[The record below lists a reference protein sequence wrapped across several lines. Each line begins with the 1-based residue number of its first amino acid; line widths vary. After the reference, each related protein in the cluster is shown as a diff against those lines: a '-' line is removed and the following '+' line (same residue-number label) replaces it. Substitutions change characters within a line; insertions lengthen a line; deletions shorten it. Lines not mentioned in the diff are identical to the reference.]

1 MRTGP
6 APRSCPARQVG
17 AQTSGTLARTRIT
30 AACSRAHSVPISRLP
45 DLVLETKADIAQA
58 GITATV
64 VGHVGDGNFHALL
77 LVRDAA
83 ERSVVADLVHRLV
96 ERAIAMDGTCA
107 SPRGPCA
114 GGELTEGR
122 GQARAST
129 ASGSGRGST

>member
-1 MRTGP
+1 
-6 APRSCPARQVG
+6 
-17 AQTSGTLARTRIT
+17 
-30 AACSRAHSVPISRLP
+30 VPISRLL

-83 ERSVVADLVHRLV
+83 ERAVVADLVHRLV

-114 GGELTEGR
+114 GGELTEVR

-129 ASGSGRGST
+129 ASRSGRGST